1 MMSATAQSRAD
12 AARANGATSHGP
24 VTPEGKARSSRNAVS
39 HGLCAKHALVRPEE
53 REEYLQLIEGLHN
66 DIRPD
71 GPLEAMFF
79 DQLVL
84 AAWNLRRAAVLEAQ
98 LFEQAGHQDLLLLAE
113 NPILQKQ
120 IDRIQRHKAANRRD
134 FNNSYRELKLLQKN
148 RMIRQQSPEAVPED
162 APPLA
167 DLTAYTK
174 RTQPPIP
181 EAAAPAP
188 TPQPQTAPAGFPTSS
203 ETQ

>member
-1 MMSATAQSRAD
+1 MSTAAQSRAD
-12 AARANGATSHGP
+12 AARANGAMSHGP
-24 VTPEGKARSSRNAVS
+24 ITPEGKARSSRNAVS

-53 REEYLQLIEGLHN
+53 REEYLQLIDGLQN
-66 DIRPD
+66 DLRPE

-98 LFEQAGHQDLLLLAE
+98 LFEQDGCQDLLLLAE

-134 FNNSYRELKLLQKN
+134 FNNAYRELKLLQKN
-148 RMIRQQSPEAVPED
+148 RVIRQQSPEAVPED

-167 DLTAYTK
+167 DFTAYTK
-174 RTQPPIP
+174 RTQAPIP
-181 EAAAPAP
+181 EAAAPNPA
-188 TPQPQTAPAGFPTSS
+188 TQPPAAAANFTSS

>member
-1 MMSATAQSRAD
+1 MSTAAQSRTD
-12 AARANGATSHGP
+12 AARANGAMSHGP

-53 REEYLQLIEGLHN
+53 REEYLQLIDGLQN
-66 DIRPD
+66 DLRPE

-98 LFEQAGHQDLLLLAE
+98 LFLEAGCQDLLLLAE

-134 FNNSYRELKLLQKN
+134 FNNAYRELKLLQKN
-148 RMIRQQSPEAVPED
+148 RMTRQQSPEAVPED

-167 DLTAYTK
+167 DFTAYTK
-174 RTQPPIP
+174 RTRPPIP
-181 EAAAPAP
+181 EDAAPNPATQPPAAPAKS
-188 TPQPQTAPAGFPTSS
+188 PTSS
-203 ETQ
+203 EAQ

>member
-1 MMSATAQSRAD
+1 MSTAAQSRAD
-12 AARANGATSHGP
+12 AARANGAMSHGP
-24 VTPEGKARSSRNAVS
+24 VTPEGKARSSRNALS

-53 REEYLQLIEGLHN
+53 REEYLHLIEGLRD
-66 DIRPD
+66 DIRPE
-71 GPLEAMFF
+71 GSLEAMFF

-84 AAWNLRRAAVLEAQ
+84 AAWNLRRAAALEAQ
-98 LFEQAGHQDLLLLAE
+98 LFVEAGHQDLLLLAG

-134 FNNSYRELKLLQKN
+134 FNNAYRELKLLQKN
-148 RMIRQQSPEAVPED
+148 RMIRRQSPEAVPVD

-167 DLTAYTK
+167 DFTAYTK

-181 EAAAPAP
+181 EAAIP
-188 TPQPQTAPAGFPTSS
+188 TPQSHPAPATSSS